1 MQKLKKLCLLITTLA
16 CLNGCTASVLMP
28 PLPGP
33 TMIPSAMGSLYTA
46 YAASVDER
54 GFQTIVEDEL
64 LEANIQSK
72 ILHQK
77 DLEVLGVSTY
87 SYNGHIYIIGQY
99 DQKEDFDKLRMIVKS
114 SGKVNSLTTFL
125 FAESEDATC
134 NAAEDYILQ
143 SEVKA
148 ALLDDDSVWGTNIAV
163 KSVQCNIV
171 LLGRVGD
178 INEIEQAKRTAFQI
192 EGVQT
197 VKSFLRSS
205 NHNKYRLHGKK
216 VAILK

>member
-1 MQKLKKLCLLITTLA
+1 MQNFKTLCLLIFTLT
-16 CLNGCTASVLMP
+16 CLNGCTASILMP

-33 TMIPSAMGSLYTA
+33 TMIPSAMGSIYTA

-87 SYNGHIYIIGQY
+87 SYNGHIYIVGQF
-99 DQKEDFDKLRMIVKS
+99 DQKEDFNMLRKIVRS
-114 SGKVNSLTTFL
+114 AGKVNSLTTFL
-125 FAESEDATC
+125 FAESEDAIC

-148 ALLDDDSVWGTNIAV
+148 ALLDNDSVWGTNIAV

-178 INEIEQAKRTAFQI
+178 INEIEHAKRTAFQI

-205 NHNKYRLHGKK
+205 KQNNYHLRGSK
-216 VAILK
+216 VATLK